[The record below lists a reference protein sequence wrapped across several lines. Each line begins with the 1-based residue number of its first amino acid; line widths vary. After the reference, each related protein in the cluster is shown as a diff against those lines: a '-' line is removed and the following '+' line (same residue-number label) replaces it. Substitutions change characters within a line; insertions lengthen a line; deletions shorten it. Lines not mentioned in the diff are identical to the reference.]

1 MKGGDG
7 LNDNQLMH
15 AMSLDD
21 TYRVEQVLARG
32 EDGITELVTIDGA
45 GPFVRKKIR
54 QELARRNVWSALT
67 ECSSPRLPRVEAT
80 YELPEHFV
88 VVYDFVPGRTL
99 SKVIE
104 TDGPLTSESAVSL
117 GIELCEA
124 AEELHRHGIVHRD
137 ISPNNIVVAANGAH
151 LIDLGIAR
159 MRVEGASKDTT
170 SLGTWG
176 FASPEQY
183 GFAQTDARSDVY
195 SIGRILGFA
204 LTGIRPDD
212 ETYEQALKAILEH
225 APAKLV
231 HAITR
236 ACSFEPSARFQS
248 ANDMAE
254 VLAGSSQPKTDRAS
268 SDASQQADKAKATTR
283 THAQKHQPEKTGAQ
297 ALGSLL
303 LKLILIAAVLAG
315 LLAGGAIAISSF
327 HAARENSS
335 SPASSPQSS
344 QPSGASTAAKANT
357 ASDAGNLTAEL
368 SIVESGWSAGE
379 GGYVYFGIGL
389 KNSDGSAAIAF
400 PTVKIYG
407 YDANGNV
414 IFTDEKIYS
423 AIEPGQTVYFGDQ
436 TGNGT
441 APARVE
447 FKAVKPSGVALDT
460 PTEAPTYKIF
470 DNGESDG
477 ADGMHSFSAKLK
489 LQSAPSDFDKT
500 QVFLSAILRDKQG
513 RIVAGYDEFT
523 DCPAVG
529 STVPVSVD
537 VHNPPEYTSC
547 DIYAAQW

>member
-1 MKGGDG
+1 M
-7 LNDNQLMH
+7 NDNQLMH
-15 AMSLDD
+15 VMSLDD

-67 ECSSPRLPRVEAT
+67 ECSSPRLPHVEAT

-88 VVYDFVPGRTL
+88 VVYDFVPGRSL

-104 TDGPLTSESAVSL
+104 TDGPLTLEEATSL

-195 SIGRILGFA
+195 SIGRVLGFA
-204 LTGIRPDD
+204 LTGVRPDD
-212 ETYEQALKAILEH
+212 EAYEKILKKNLDN
-225 APAKLV
+225 APATLV

-248 ANDMAE
+248 AAEMAGA
-254 VLAGSSQPKTDRAS
+254 LSGSSQPKDDGTSFGAN
-268 SDASQQADKAKATTR
+268 QQADKVKAATR
-283 THAQKHQPEKTGAQ
+283 THDPKHNPEKTGVQ
-297 ALGSLL
+297 VLGSLL

-315 LLAGGAIAISSF
+315 LLSGGAIAISSF
-327 HAARENSS
+327 HAARENSGDR
-335 SPASSPQSS
+335 ASSSQAGQSG
-344 QPSGASTAAKANT
+344 GASTPEKPTSTNGT
-357 ASDAGNLTAEL
+357 SHLSAEL
-368 SIVESGWSAGE
+368 SIVESGWSVGTH
-379 GGYVYFGIGL
+379 GYVHFGIGL
-389 KNSDGSAAIAF
+389 KNSDGPAAIAF
-400 PTVKIYG
+400 PTIKVYG
-407 YDANGNV
+407 YDADDNL
-414 IFTDEKIYS
+414 IFTDEKTYS
-423 AIEPGQTVYFGDQ
+423 TIEPGQTVYFGDQ

-447 FKAVKPSGVALDT
+447 FEAVTPSGVALAAA
-460 PTEAPTYKIF
+460 TEAPVYEIF
-470 DNGESDG
+470 DSTESAG
-477 ADGMHSFSAKLK
+477 ADGMQSFLAKLK

-513 RIVAGYDEFT
+513 KIIAGYNNFF

-529 STVPVSVD
+529 STTPVSID
-537 VHNPPEYTSC
+537 VNNPPTHASC
-547 DIYAAQW
+547 DMYAAQW